1 MINNRRG
8 FSLVELLIV
17 TAMTALLIGILG
29 YIYVWVSGKSAQ
41 AYAQQAVIAQG
52 SKLSD
57 EMENTVANAVSCTVA
72 ANLFGTTMKCVMPEN
87 ATDTNGDG
95 IDDKWSPKMVT
106 PRGQAKYG
114 ANGKRV
120 TYYFSDSTGNFL
132 AVPGSATRYLYRAI
146 RTDAANPTLANSDN
160 TFRNNPGGGF
170 KWNLVSSVVFTPD
183 TPNKL
188 ITMKI
193 KSTNVAYG
201 MDRRAATTTNLSREF
216 ELERTVFTQNW
227 RK

>member
-1 MINNRRG
+1 MTNRRRG
-8 FSLVELLIV
+8 FSLVELMIV
-17 TAMTALLIGILG
+17 TAMTSLLIGILG

-41 AYAQQAVIAQG
+41 TYAQQAVIAQS

-57 EMENTVANAVSCTVA
+57 EIENTVANAVSCTVT
-72 ANLFGTTMKCVMPEN
+72 ANLFGSSMRCIMPEN
-87 ATDTNGDG
+87 AADTNGDG
-95 IDDKWSPKMVT
+95 VDDKWGPKMVT

-120 TYYFSDSTGNFL
+120 WFYFSDSTGNYG
-132 AVPGSATRYLYRAI
+132 ATPGAATKYFYRAV
-146 RTDAANPTLANSDN
+146 RADASNPTLANADN

-170 KWNLVSSVVFTPD
+170 KWNLVSAVTFTTD
-183 TPNKL
+183 APNKL

-193 KSTNVAYG
+193 KAANVAYAI
-201 MDRRAATTTNLSREF
+201 DRRASSVSSQSREY
-216 ELERTVFTQNW
+216 ELDRTVFMQHW